1 MADTIF
7 KVESTWHYYDRATG
21 AEYIFDTW
29 EEAKLMAQKLELAK
43 ALIAQAQALAPVM
56 DAAPDVVQEYFDASI
71 TFTDAD
77 VEALGVTAA
86 QVVALITLLE
96 NVNKFFSGG
105 SPTNAQY
112 RVNINAVRRAAK

>member
-1 MADTIF
+1 
-7 KVESTWHYYDRATG
+7 
-21 AEYIFDTW
+21 
-29 EEAKLMAQKLELAK
+29 MAQKIELAK

-56 DAAPDVVQEYFDASI
+56 DAGPDVVQEYFDASI
-71 TFTDAD
+71 TFTDDD

-96 NVNKFFSGG
+96 NVNKFCAGDN
-105 SPTNAQY
+105 PTNAQY

>member
-1 MADTIF
+1 MQAPYQDALGKWIVFDGTNKI
-7 KVESTWHYYDRATG
+7 R
-21 AEYIFDTW
+21 FDTRM
-29 EEAKLMAQKLELAK
+29 EAELMAQKLELAK

-56 DAAPDVVQEYFDASI
+56 DAAPDVVQEYFDSGI
-71 TFTDAD
+71 TFADAD

-86 QVVALITLLE
+86 QVVALITLLQ
-96 NVNKFFSGG
+96 NFDKFCTGG

>member
-1 MADTIF
+1 MIWQSKENDKWYVNIDGTN
-7 KVESTWHYYDRATG
+7 YQ
-21 AEYIFDTW
+21 FDTQM
-29 EEAKLMAQKLELAK
+29 EAKLMAQKLELAK

-71 TFTDAD
+71 TFADAD

-96 NVNKFFSGG
+96 NVNKFCAGDN
-105 SPTNAQY
+105 PTNAQY

>member
-1 MADTIF
+1 MITIY
-7 KVESTWHYYDRATG
+7 KDDGKWTAWDQATD
-21 AEYIFDTW
+21 YKRSFDTQM
-29 EEAKLMAQKLELAK
+29 EAKLMAQKLELAK
-43 ALIAQAQALAPVM
+43 ALIAQAQAIAPVM

-71 TFTDAD
+71 TFADAD

-86 QVVALITLLE
+86 QVVALVTLLE

>member
-1 MADTIF
+1 MITIY
-7 KVESTWHYYDRATG
+7 KDDGKWTAWDQATD
-21 AEYIFDTW
+21 YKRSFDTRM
-29 EEAKLMAQKLELAK
+29 EAELMAQKLELAK

-71 TFTDAD
+71 TFVDAD

-96 NVNKFFSGG
+96 NVNKFFSGD

-112 RVNINAVRRAAK
+112 RININAVRRAAK

>member
-1 MADTIF
+1 MINLT
-7 KVESTWHYYDRATG
+7 RAMDGHFYINDNGRITHLPTG
-21 AEYIFDTW
+21 NEGEI
-29 EEAKLMAQKLELAK
+29 MAQKLELAK
-43 ALIAQAQALAPVM
+43 ALIAQAQAIAPVM

-71 TFTDAD
+71 TFADAD

-86 QVVALITLLE
+86 QVVALVTLLE

>member
-1 MADTIF
+1 MITIY
-7 KVESTWHYYDRATG
+7 KDDGKWTAWDQATD
-21 AEYIFDTW
+21 YKRSFDTRM
-29 EEAKLMAQKLELAK
+29 EAELMAQKLELAK
-43 ALIAQAQALAPVM
+43 ALIAQAQAIAPVM

-96 NVNKFFSGG
+96 NVNKFFTGG